1 MFPSAAEIK
10 NLCQFALA
18 FAVIASVLPPAAA
31 APNYFTRTWQ
41 VEQGLPQNKVTAV
54 VQTADGYVWVGTYN
68 GLARFDGVRF
78 TVFDD
83 NNTPELRSS
92 RITSLFEA
100 GDGALWI
107 GTENGD
113 VSQYKDGRF
122 SAVPL
127 RANWSG
133 GKIYAITAD
142 DAGDVWLLNEAGELA
157 RARDGKVLLPPAGAV
172 SKVLCL
178 ARASDGTV
186 WVEREGVVS
195 ALKNGRLSAA
205 LSTNNYVQGFCAA
218 RDGGFWVACNT
229 GIRKWKDGEW
239 ATGSVPAPWRWNIV
253 ANLME
258 TSAGALAGGTSDS
271 GLWLVFPGLANTPAL
286 QLAHTNGLPSDWVIS
301 LGEDREKNLWCG
313 TGAGLVLIRPSNLET
328 ISPPDKWKGRP
339 VLSVLPAPDG
349 ALWVGTEGAGLYRLQ
364 NGDWTN
370 FGPALGIRNSYVW
383 SLAADGAGKIWAGTW
398 GGGLFEQKGDAFDF
412 APGLENF
419 LLPVPAL
426 LFAGLRCAEVS
437 SAAAVGDN
445 SQKTGDLLGQE
456 ASATQAGGDLWIG
469 TPSGALHYQNGKT
482 EAFNEIAGL
491 RRAVVSS
498 GAASE
503 DRSPK
508 TRDTLMP
515 EATATQAGKPFG
527 DVRTIA
533 QDKMGALWF
542 GTAGG
547 GLVRL
552 QNGDFHRFNKSDGL
566 SSDFIECLH
575 FADVGTL
582 WIGTFGGG
590 LDRFEN
596 GKFSVINREQG
607 LPNGV
612 IGHIESDGRGFLWM
626 SSYAGV
632 LRASEKDLNRCAD
645 GEIAEVPFLN
655 YGINDGLPT
664 LECSEGSQSAG
675 GKTADGRLWFPTAKG
690 LVAVDPADVRI
701 NPLPPP
707 VHIEEMRV
715 DGKKF
720 TDGNATGLRQDEAR
734 EPMAADGYGPAK
746 AGPLKVP
753 PGRHRIEFEYAGLSF
768 VAPEKVRFKCRLNNF
783 ETDWADAGAK
793 RVATYNYIPPGN
805 YSFQVI
811 ACNNDGVW
819 NETGASLKFEVL
831 PYFWQTTWFRVLG
844 GLATVLAAGGAVWFD
859 TRRRMRRRLE
869 RAERQR
875 DIERERSRI
884 ARDIHDDLGAQLTR
898 ITMMSES
905 ARGEL
910 ANPERAAAGL
920 EKIYD
925 TARELTRS
933 MDEIVWAV
941 SPRHDTLESLAAYLE
956 KFAQDW
962 LAAAGIRCRLDLP
975 LQFPEWR
982 LTSEVRHNL
991 FLACKEALHN
1001 VVKHSAATEVQIRLA
1016 VRQTSFEL
1024 EIEDNGRGFS
1034 PAAKRRNLPDGS
1046 GSPRGVMPLTRS
1058 SARPAIPHG
1067 ASLSSGNGLE
1077 NMARRLSGIGG
1088 TFDLRSV
1095 PGTGT
1100 KIIFT
1105 VQLPASRA

>member
-1 MFPSAAEIK
+1 MSSRAAELK
-10 NLCQFALA
+10 NLCRVALV
-18 FAVIASVLPPAAA
+18 FAVIASALPPAVA

-113 VSQYKDGRF
+113 VSQFKDGHF
-122 SAVPL
+122 AAMPL

-133 GKIYAITAD
+133 GKIHAITDD

-157 RARDGKVLLPPAGAV
+157 RARDGEVLSPPAGAV

-178 ARASDGTV
+178 ARASDRTV

-205 LSTNNYVQGFCAA
+205 LATNNYVQGFCAA
-218 RDGGFWVACNT
+218 RDGGFWVACNA
-229 GIRKWKDGEW
+229 GIRKWKDGGW
-239 ATGSVPAPWRWNIV
+239 VGGPVPAPWQWNVV

-271 GLWLVFPGLANTPAL
+271 GLWLVFPGQTNAPAQHL
-286 QLAHTNGLPSDWVIS
+286 TLTNGLPSDWVIS
-301 LGEDREKNLWCG
+301 LGEDREKNLWSG
-313 TGAGLVLIRPSNLET
+313 TGAGLVLIRSSNLET
-328 ISPPDKWKGRP
+328 ISPPDNWNGRP

-349 ALWVGTEGAGLYRLQ
+349 ALWIGTEGAGLYRLQ
-364 NGDWTN
+364 NGRWTN
-370 FGPALGIRNSYVW
+370 FDPARGVRNRYVW

-398 GGGLFEQKGDAFDF
+398 GGGLFVQKGDAFDF

-419 LLPVPAL
+419 LQPAPAL
-426 LFAGLRCAEVS
+426 LFAG
-437 SAAAVGDN
+437 N
-445 SQKTGDLLGQE
+445 
-456 ASATQAGGDLWIG
+456 DLWIG
-469 TPSGALHYQNGKT
+469 TPSGALRYQNGKT
-482 EAFNEIAGL
+482 EAFNEIAG
-491 RRAVVSS
+491 
-498 GAASE
+498 
-503 DRSPK
+503 
-508 TRDTLMP
+508 
-515 EATATQAGKPFG
+515 KPFG
-527 DVRTIA
+527 DVRAIA
-533 QDKMGALWF
+533 GDEWRVASDGGNASASPVTRHPSPATLWF

-547 GLVRL
+547 GLVRWSTL
-552 QNGDFHRFNKSDGL
+552 RSSATEDGQNGTFHRFTKADGL

-575 FADVGTL
+575 FADDGAL

-590 LDRFEN
+590 LNRFKN
-596 GKFSVINREQG
+596 GKFSAINREQG

-626 SSYAGV
+626 SSFGGV

-645 GEIAEVPFLN
+645 GEISEVPFLN

-664 LECSEGSQSAG
+664 LECSEGLQSAG

-690 LVAVDPADVRI
+690 LVAVDPAGVRI

-707 VHIEEMRV
+707 VRIEEMRV
-715 DGKKF
+715 DDKRIQSENGGWKME
-720 TDGNATGLRQDEAR
+720 DGTRAPSSILHPPSSLVIA
-734 EPMAADGYGPAK
+734 
-746 AGPLKVP
+746 

-783 ETDWADAGAK
+783 ETGWADAGTK

-819 NETGASLKFEVL
+819 NETGASLAFEVL
-831 PYFWQTTWFRVLG
+831 PYFWQTAWFHVLG
-844 GLATVLAAGGAVWFD
+844 GLATVAAAGGLVWFD
-859 TRRRMRRRLE
+859 TRRRMWRRLE

-933 MDEIVWAV
+933 MDEIVWAI

-962 LAAAGIRCRLDLP
+962 LATAGIRCRLDLP

-1001 VVKHSAATEVQIRLA
+1001 VVKHSGATEVQIRLVVKPA
-1016 VRQTSFEL
+1016 SFEL
-1024 EIEDNGRGFS
+1024 EIGDNGRGFS
-1034 PAAKRRNLPDGS
+1034 PEAKRRNLPDGS
-1046 GSPRGVMPLTRS
+1046 GLRQDE
-1058 SARPAIPHG
+1058 ARQPETHDGYGPAKAG
-1067 ASLSSGNGLE
+1067 RLSTGNGLE
-1077 NMARRLSGIGG
+1077 NMARRLSGISG
-1088 TFDLRSV
+1088 TFDLQSA

-1105 VQLPASRA
+1105 VRLQSSRA